1 MSFDQY
7 KGAPMSEHT
16 VHVERGAVSRFA
28 AAVTDANP
36 VYHDLRAAKAAG
48 FDDIP
53 APPTWTFAS
62 TFLGAY
68 AEEQPPDPTGG
79 KGNPMMAIMGELM
92 KSGGLVLHGEQ
103 EFIYHRPVQAGDV
116 LHSSGR
122 INDVYT
128 KESGGK
134 VMTFVVMET
143 VFKDQQGEPVVT
155 EIFNLIHRC

>member
-1 MSFDQY
+1 MSFDDY
-7 KGAPMSEHT
+7 KGAPMSAHT
-16 VHVERGAVSRFA
+16 VRVERGATSRFA
-28 AAVTDANP
+28 TAVTDTNP
-36 VYHDLRAAKAAG
+36 VYHDLRAAREAG
-48 FDDIP
+48 FDGIP

-79 KGNPMMAIMGELM
+79 KGNPMMAIMSDLM

-103 EFIYHRPVQAGDV
+103 EFVYHQPVQSGDV
-116 LHSSGR
+116 LTSFGR
-122 INDVYT
+122 INDIYT

-143 VFKDQQGEPVVT
+143 VFKNENGEPVVT
-155 EIFNLIHRC
+155 EIFNLIHRR